1 MDKVMQDEVVVSAGD
16 AALIGQVLEARR
28 RMIGLEAAAA
38 EELRERMAAALVVDE
53 SELPWDRAAIGS
65 TVSYE
70 EPAVG
75 IRRAVT
81 LAVPEDANPAAG
93 LISFLS
99 PVGSALVGRR
109 AGDRVEALLADGRS
123 LELRIARIDR

>member
-1 MDKVMQDEVVVSAGD
+1 MDKVIQDEVVVSAGD
-16 AALIGQVLEARR
+16 AARIGQVLESRR
-28 RMIGLEAAAA
+28 RVIGLEAAAA
-38 EELRERMAAALVVDE
+38 DELRERMAAARVVDE
-53 SELPWDRAAIGS
+53 SELPGDRAAIGS

-75 IRRAVT
+75 VRRAVT

-93 LISFLS
+93 LISVLS

-109 AGDRVEALLADGRS
+109 AGDRVQALLPDGRS
-123 LELRIARIDR
+123 LELRIAGVGR